1 MKVLFDHP
9 SPFLLAH
16 GGFQTQIEQT
26 KRALEAIGV
35 KVDFLRWWDSGQSG
49 DLIHFF
55 SAAPMAYLKLA
66 RLRQLPVVMTTLLTA
81 TCNRSR
87 AQLLRQKCLTQLI
100 LGLPRGEGV
109 KDQLLWRSYRNC
121 AQNVVGIE
129 AEKQVLEI
137 VYGVPSERISV
148 VPLGLSEAYLRAGS
162 GSRNEVHLISPGT
175 ITQRKNSVALAKLA
189 LAARSPILFVGK
201 PYDFSDPYWLEFQKL
216 IDGEFV
222 RYQPHV
228 DSERE
233 MIALLQASRG
243 FVMMS
248 DYENWCLAAHEAAAC
263 GLPVL
268 VPDQKW
274 SRERF
279 GETANYFGRVQQK
292 NREVLLAFYR
302 DAPNLRPPLT
312 KLEGWDITAR
322 KLRSLYERVISE
334 KQVAAD
340 ND

>member
-1 MKVLFDHP
+1 MKILFDHP

-81 TCNRSR
+81 TCNRSH
-87 AQLLRQKCLTQLI
+87 AQLRRQKCLTRLI
-100 LGLPRGEGV
+100 LALPGGEGV

-148 VPLGLSEAYLRAGS
+148 VPLGLSEGYLRAGS
-162 GSRNEVHLISPGT
+162 GSRNEAHLISPGT

-201 PYDFSDPYWLEFQKL
+201 PYDFSDPYWISFQKL

-222 RYQPHV
+222 RYHPHV
-228 DSERE
+228 ESEEE
-233 MIALLQASRG
+233 MIRLLQAARG
-243 FVMMS
+243 FVLMS

-263 GLPVL
+263 GLPLL

-279 GETANYFGRVQQK
+279 GETARYFSGLDETR
-292 NREVLLAFYR
+292 NGEALASFYR
-302 DAPNLRPPLT
+302 DAPKLRPPQVN
-312 KLEGWDITAR
+312 LEGWDAAAR
-322 KLRSLYERVISE
+322 KLQALYERHIS
-334 KQVAAD
+334 
-340 ND
+340 